1 MVKNVNIEKDTSI
14 TSTVER
20 EIILPEVDTLITS
33 FKLDIDA
40 GSGKQTNIQS
50 MTVPEGVKKVKVVV
64 TSKLIKS
71 ATAKVQNG
79 GGFFAQTVFTGKIT
93 NNSTV
98 SGIFEMTT
106 GKKTVSLIVQDIVNS
121 GAPTVTFA
129 FYYSKYINQ

>member
-98 SGIFEMTT
+98 SGIF
-106 GKKTVSLIVQDIVNS
+106 
-121 GAPTVTFA
+121 
-129 FYYSKYINQ
+129 